1 MEETLKWSGLRDRH
15 CEAETSLGK
24 IWIRLGQDSLVSGI
38 YTRFGK
44 LEKWVPPPI
53 QMGDSPWEQLT
64 LEDGKVQAEFL
75 LAAAK
80 AAKVLSEK

>member
-15 CEAETSLGK
+15 CEANTSLGK
-24 IWIRLGQDSLVSGI
+24 IWIRLDREERVSGI
-38 YTRFGK
+38 YTLFG
-44 LEKWVPPPI
+44 ETDKWVPAD
-53 QMGDSPWEQLT
+53 QETLT

-80 AAKVLSEK
+80 AARKIIQK

>member
-1 MEETLKWSGLRDRH
+1 MEELIKWSGLRDRH

-24 IWIRLGQDSLVSGI
+24 IWIRLDRAGLVTGI
-38 YTRFGK
+38 YTRFGE
-44 LEKWVPPPI
+44 LEKWVPAPI

-80 AAKVLSEK
+80 AAKDLSPD